1 MILHLYQGIEM
12 LFHLLY
18 NRIKENGANMT
29 NSQPIRALILS
40 GGGGRGAFHAGVYE
54 YLMSENKEKVDPSH
68 SGPWKPD
75 IVVGTSIGAV
85 NGAAIAQGMSAG
97 ELADVWRHLEEHDIQ
112 GIPPRMRGV
121 ARRIVHRIFGGLM
134 QTDLPVVDK
143 AISTSPVSEK
153 YWPPLPLVPSW
164 LAELLVGRWTN
175 LLDTGPLKETLVSR
189 FKYDDEKLANSSTD
203 LLIAAT
209 KVQTGERVL
218 FSNRKVIDPKS
229 GLERSDVHSHIT
241 RERILAS
248 CSIPLVYPWT
258 EDRETDALYWD
269 GALVANTPLGA
280 ALDLMQMRTDVNT
293 PAEVVIVMMTPWLES
308 DGKNPQRQRNVPESF
323 GDAITWVLDWML
335 LSSFR
340 ENLKTI
346 LAFNE
351 LAERERA
358 EGKPPYRYRIV
369 KPLIVAPG
377 TFKDAQRVIDYD
389 GIVSAGLIV
398 EGCEAARKAFQTA
411 FPKS

>member
-1 MILHLYQGIEM
+1 MDD
-12 LFHLLY
+12 
-18 NRIKENGANMT
+18 N
-29 NSQPIRALILS
+29 QPIRALILS
-40 GGGGRGAFHAGVYE
+40 GGGGRGAFHAGVYQ
-54 YLMSENKEKVDPSH
+54 YLMSQDKGSVDPSH
-68 SGPWKPD
+68 AGPWKPD

-85 NGAAIAQGMSAG
+85 NGAAIAQGMPAH
-97 ELADVWRHLEEHDIQ
+97 ELADVWRQLEEHDIQ
-112 GIPPRMRGV
+112 GIPPRMRGM
-121 ARRIVHRIFGGLM
+121 ARWVVHRIFGQVM
-134 QTDLPVVDK
+134 QADLPRVDP

-164 LAELLVGRWTN
+164 LAERLVGRWIN
-175 LLDTGPLKETLVSR
+175 LLDTGPLKQTLVTR
-189 FKYDDEKLANSSTD
+189 FKFDEEKLASSSTD

-218 FSNRKVIDPKS
+218 FSNRKVIDPKT
-229 GLERSDVHSHIT
+229 GQERSDVHSRIT

-258 EDRETDALYWD
+258 EDRETNALYWD

-293 PAEVVIVMMTPWLES
+293 PAEVVIVMMTPWLEGE
-308 DGKNPQRQRNVPESF
+308 GKNPARPHDVPQSF

-340 ENLKTI
+340 ENLKMI
-346 LAFNE
+346 QAFND

-358 EGKPPYRYRIV
+358 EERTPYRYRVV
-369 KPLIVAPG
+369 KPVIVAPE
-377 TFKDAQRVIDYD
+377 TFKDAQRVVDYD
-389 GIVSAGLIV
+389 GIVSAGLIA
-398 EGCEAARKAFQTA
+398 EGAEAAQKAFRRS
-411 FPKS
+411 FPM